1 MTERLRLFI
10 IKISFLSILIGQF
23 ETVKIT
29 IDDRLLRSEE
39 KQSIFNLKNDVIQF
53 FISTEWSDTYNDL
66 NIPLHIQIVFEGL
79 TAKGNQSIFSCQA
92 LFSNGGDIRFFDKSV
107 QFYYNSGTNLYY
119 DPVLFEPFSGF
130 LAFYA
135 HLIVAGIID
144 TYEFKG
150 GNSSYEIARD
160 IALRGSSSDYKKG
173 WSARTTLVD
182 NLDRN
187 NGLRKARLAWYIAM
201 DIFKEG
207 DIEGTIEEIN
217 LMLDGIEESYRD
229 LGRDF
234 NTQYF
239 LKANS
244 EKIALIL
251 SKLNQS
257 ELLKDMKELDPDR
270 REVYQNALESKL
282 E

>member
-1 MTERLRLFI
+1 MSKRKRLYIISLFYISI
-10 IKISFLSILIGQF
+10 IFGQF
-23 ETVKIT
+23 ETIKIT

-39 KQSIFNLKNDVIQF
+39 KQSIFNLKNDINQY
-53 FISTEWSDTYNDL
+53 FISTEWSDIYNDL
-66 NIPLHIQIVFEGL
+66 NIPLHIQLIFEGL
-79 TAKGNQSIFSCQA
+79 TEKGNQSIFSCQA

-119 DPVLFEPFSGF
+119 DPVLFEPLSGF

-150 GNSSYEIARD
+150 GNSSYELARD
-160 IALRGSSSDYKKG
+160 IALRGSASEYKKG
-173 WSARTTLVD
+173 WGSRIALVD
-182 NLDRN
+182 NLSRN

-201 DIFKEG
+201 DLFNQG
-207 DIEGTIEEIN
+207 DIEGTIEEMN

-244 EKIALIL
+244 EKIAFTL
-251 SKLNQS
+251 SELNQL

-270 REVYQNALESKL
+270 REIYQNTLETKL

>member
-1 MTERLRLFI
+1 MAKRLRPLI
-10 IKISFLSILIGQF
+10 IKIFYLSIIIGQF

-39 KQSIFNLKNDVIQF
+39 KQTIFNLKNDLNQF
-53 FISTEWSDTYNDL
+53 FISTVWSDNYNDL

-79 TAKGNQSIFSCQA
+79 TEKGNQSIFTCQA
-92 LFSNGGDIRFFDKSV
+92 LFSNGTDIRFFDKSV

-119 DPVLFEPFSGF
+119 DPVLFEPLSGF

-150 GNSSYEIARD
+150 GNSSYELARD
-160 IALRGSSSDYKKG
+160 IALRGSASDYKKG
-173 WSARTTLVD
+173 WSSRIALVD
-182 NLDRN
+182 NLNRN
-187 NGLRKARLAWYIAM
+187 NGLRKARLAWYIAI
-201 DIFKEG
+201 DLFNQG
-207 DIEGTIEEIN
+207 DIEGAIEEIN

-244 EKIALIL
+244 EKIALTL
-251 SKLNQS
+251 LKLNQL

-270 REVYQNALESKL
+270 REIYQNVLEIKL

>member
-1 MTERLRLFI
+1 MAKRLRPLI
-10 IKISFLSILIGQF
+10 IKIFYLSIIIGQF

-39 KQSIFNLKNDVIQF
+39 KQTIFNLKNDLNQF
-53 FISTEWSDTYNDL
+53 FISTVWSDNYNDL

-79 TAKGNQSIFSCQA
+79 TEKGNQSIFTCQA
-92 LFSNGGDIRFFDKSV
+92 LFSNGADIRFFDKSV

-119 DPVLFEPFSGF
+119 DPVLFEPLSGF

-150 GNSSYEIARD
+150 GNSSYELARD
-160 IALRGSSSDYKKG
+160 IALRGSASDYKKG
-173 WSARTTLVD
+173 WSSRIALVD
-182 NLDRN
+182 NLNRN
-187 NGLRKARLAWYIAM
+187 NGLRKARLAWYIAV
-201 DIFKEG
+201 DLFNQG
-207 DIEGTIEEIN
+207 DIEGAIEEIN

-244 EKIALIL
+244 EKIALTL
-251 SKLNQS
+251 LKLNQL

-270 REVYQNALESKL
+270 REIYQNALEIKL

>member
-1 MTERLRLFI
+1 MAKRLRPLI
-10 IKISFLSILIGQF
+10 IKIFYLSIIIGQF

-39 KQSIFNLKNDVIQF
+39 KQTIFNLKNDLNQF
-53 FISTEWSDTYNDL
+53 FISTVWSDNYNDL

-79 TAKGNQSIFSCQA
+79 TEKGNQSIFTCQA
-92 LFSNGGDIRFFDKSV
+92 LFSNGADIRFFDKSV

-119 DPVLFEPFSGF
+119 DPVLFEPLSGF

-150 GNSSYEIARD
+150 GNSSYELARD
-160 IALRGSSSDYKKG
+160 IALRGSASDYKKG
-173 WSARTTLVD
+173 WSSRIALVD
-182 NLDRN
+182 NLNRN
-187 NGLRKARLAWYIAM
+187 NGLRKARLAWYIAI
-201 DIFKEG
+201 DLFNQG
-207 DIEGTIEEIN
+207 DIEGAIEEIN

-244 EKIALIL
+244 EKIALTL
-251 SKLNQS
+251 LKLNQL

-270 REVYQNALESKL
+270 REIYQNALEIKL

>member
-1 MTERLRLFI
+1 MTKRLSLFF
-10 IKISFLSILIGQF
+10 ISIFFLSNLIGQF
-23 ETVKIT
+23 KTVKIT

-39 KQSIFNLKNDVIQF
+39 KQSIFNLKNDIKQF
-53 FISTEWSDTYNDL
+53 FLSTEWNDTYNDL
-66 NIPLHIQIVFEGL
+66 DIVLHIQIVFEGL
-79 TAKGNQSIFSCQA
+79 TEKGNQSIFSCQT
-92 LFSNGGDIRFFDKSV
+92 LFSDGRDIRHFDKNV

-119 DPVLFEPFSGF
+119 DPVLFEPLSGF

-150 GNSSYEIARD
+150 GNSSYELARD
-160 IALRGSSSDYKKG
+160 IALRGSSSEYKKG
-173 WSARTTLVD
+173 WSSRITLVD

-201 DIFKEG
+201 DLFEEG
-207 DIEGTIEEIN
+207 DIEGAIEEIN
-217 LMLDGIEESYRD
+217 LMLDGIEESIRD

-244 EKIALIL
+244 EKIAFIL
-251 SKLNQS
+251 SKLNQD
-257 ELLKDMKELDPDR
+257 ELIKDMKELDPDR
-270 REVYQNALESKL
+270 REIYQTTLEDKS

>member
-1 MTERLRLFI
+1 MGKRLRLFI
-10 IKISFLSILIGQF
+10 IGIFFLSNLIAQF
-23 ETVKIT
+23 ETVKVT
-29 IDDRLLRSEE
+29 VDDRLLRSEE
-39 KQSIFNLKNDVIQF
+39 KQAIFNLKDDMRHF
-53 FISTEWSDTYNDL
+53 FLSTEWNESYNDL
-66 NIPLHIQIVFEGL
+66 KIPLHIQIVFEGL
-79 TAKGNQSIFSCQA
+79 TQKGNQSIFSCQT
-92 LFSNGGDIRFFDKSV
+92 LFSNGGDIRYFDKSV

-119 DPVLFEPFSGF
+119 DPVLFEPLSGF
-130 LAFYA
+130 LAYYA
-135 HLIVAGIID
+135 HLVVAGVID

-150 GNSSYEIARD
+150 GNSSYEMARD

-173 WSARTTLVD
+173 WSSRITLVD

-201 DIFKEG
+201 DLFKES
-207 DIEGTIEEIN
+207 DINGAIEEIN
-217 LMLDGIEESYRD
+217 LMLNGIEQSYQD

-244 EKIALIL
+244 EKIAFLL
-251 SKLNQS
+251 SELNQI

-270 REVYQNALESKL
+270 REVYQKTLDFKSE
-282 E
+282 